1 MHDNIDPNTKAF
13 GFVNKDADDLYK
25 AVLVITDENFQNDLV
40 NLMLP
45 QTTGEARAH
54 AAGRVSAFN
63 DILRLFQAN
72 RDYMM
77 KVTMR
82 EKQSNPNQSV
92 SQP

>member
-1 MHDNIDPNTKAF
+1 MDNIDPNTKAF
-13 GFVNKDADDLYK
+13 GFVNNDAEELYK

-40 NLMLP
+40 SVMLP

-63 DILRLFQAN
+63 DILRMFQAN
-72 RDYMM
+72 RDYML

-82 EKQSNPNQSV
+82 EKPSNPNQTGART
-92 SQP
+92 

>member
-13 GFVNKDADDLYK
+13 GFVNKDAEDLYK

-54 AAGRVSAFN
+54 ASGRVSAFN

-72 RDYMM
+72 RDYML
-77 KVTMR
+77 KATAR
-82 EKQSNPNQSV
+82 EKQSNPSQSV

>member
-1 MHDNIDPNTKAF
+1 MDTVDPNTKAF
-13 GFVNKDADDLYK
+13 GFVNNDAEELYK
-25 AVLVITDENFQNDLV
+25 AVLIITDENFQNDLV
-40 NLMLP
+40 TLMLP

-72 RDYMM
+72 RDYML

-82 EKQSNPNQSV
+82 EKQSNPNQTGSRV
-92 SQP
+92 